1 MSWES
6 IIIKGSIR
14 GYSGFKSKF
23 WGYLG
28 SVPNE
33 TSNIFNKI
41 KEMSEEEKNR
51 PEVQKDIKYL
61 IALSKKHI
69 SIFEEILEE
78 LEWVGEIL

>member
-1 MSWES
+1 MSWEN
-6 IIIKGSIR
+6 IIIKGSSLLA
-14 GYSGFKSKF
+14 YSGRKSKF
-23 WGYLG
+23 WGDLS

-33 TSNIFNKI
+33 TSEIFRQI

-78 LEWVGEIL
+78 LE